1 MRPHK
6 MSFLNDEPCMIRPS
20 YSDLNPVYLKYYPF
34 MVSLNKYNGSFNVLL
49 PKICFEKKKNTYM
62 FQYLIW

>member
-1 MRPHK
+1 
-6 MSFLNDEPCMIRPS
+6 MIRPS
-20 YSDLNPVYLKYYPF
+20 YSDLNPVELKYYPF

-62 FQYLIW
+62 FQYLI

>member
-20 YSDLNPVYLKYYPF
+20 YSDLNPAELKYYPF